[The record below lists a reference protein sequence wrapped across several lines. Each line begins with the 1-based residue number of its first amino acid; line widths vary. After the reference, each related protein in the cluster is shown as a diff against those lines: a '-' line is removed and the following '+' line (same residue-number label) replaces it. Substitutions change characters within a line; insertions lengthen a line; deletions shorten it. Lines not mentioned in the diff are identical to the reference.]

1 MGKASTT
8 KRIQKMSGAKKQAIR
23 GKRPA
28 YGFYAL
34 IAVLIIAGIAG
45 IALASGG
52 GSSASGERPGL
63 QDHWHTAY
71 AVDICGVIQPNMPQ
85 PNTLIG
91 LHTHSDGL
99 IHVEPYVTGS
109 SLDRG
114 SNATLARF
122 AEGEPGF
129 KITSTEVQE
138 PGGKLYKNG
147 DQCDGKPA
155 QLVIRQWLDANGDA
169 YKDYTDPKAVKITDG
184 GAVTIAFVPAGSDIP
199 KPATIANLANP
210 NAGEGAQQMPAVPGS
225 TPSSTPPPT
234 NQ

>member
-1 MGKASTT
+1 MVHMGKASTT

-34 IAVLIIAGIAG
+34 IAVLVVAGIAG
-45 IALASGG
+45 VALASGG
-52 GSSASGERPGL
+52 GSSAGSESPGL
-63 QDHWHTAY
+63 NDHWHTAY
-71 AVDICGVIQPNMPQ
+71 AVDICGAIQPNLPQ
-85 PNTLIG
+85 PATLIG

-114 SNATLARF
+114 ANATLARF

-129 KITSTEVQE
+129 KLTATEVQE
-138 PGGKLYKNG
+138 PGGKVYKNG

-155 QLVIRQWLDANGDA
+155 QLVFRQWKDAAGTA
-169 YKDYTDPKAVKITDG
+169 YKDYTNPKDVKINDG
-184 GAVTIAFVPAGSDIP
+184 GAVTIAFVPAGTDIP
-199 KPATIANLANP
+199 KPTTIANLANP
-210 NAGEGAQQMPAVPGS
+210 NAGEGAQNMP
-225 TPSSTPPPT
+225 TPPPS
-234 NQ
+234 NG

>member
-8 KRIQKMSGAKKQAIR
+8 KRIQRASGAKKAAMR
-23 GKRPA
+23 HKRPP

-34 IAVLIIAGIAG
+34 IAVLLIAGIGG
-45 IALASGG
+45 IALATSGRG
-52 GSSASGERPGL
+52 ASASGERPGL

-71 AVDICGVIQPNMPQ
+71 AVDICGAIQPNMPQ
-85 PNTLIG
+85 PSTLIG

-109 SLDRG
+109 TLDRG
-114 SNATLARF
+114 ANATLARF

-155 QLVIRQWLDANGDA
+155 QLVIRQWPDANADA
-169 YKDYTDPKAVKITDG
+169 HTDYTNPKDVKINDG

-210 NAGEGAQQMPAVPGS
+210 NAGEGANTMP
-225 TPSSTPPPT
+225 TTPPPS
-234 NQ
+234 NG

>member
-8 KRIQKMSGAKKQAIR
+8 KRIQRAGGAKKAAMR
-23 GKRPA
+23 GKRPP

-34 IAVLIIAGIAG
+34 IAVLLVAGIAT

-52 GSSASGERPGL
+52 GNSAGGESPGL

-71 AVDICGVIQPNMPQ
+71 AVDICGTIQPNMPQ
-85 PNTLIG
+85 PSTLIG

-109 SLDRG
+109 VLDRG

-129 KITSTEVQE
+129 KLTSTEVQE
-138 PGGKLYKNG
+138 PGGKAYKNG

-155 QLVIRQWLDANGDA
+155 QLTIRQWPDATADA
-169 YKDYTDPKAVKITDG
+169 HTDYTNPKDVKIKDG
-184 GAVTIAFVPAGSDIP
+184 GAVTIAFVPAGTEIP

-210 NAGEGAQQMPAVPGS
+210 NAGEGANTMP
-225 TPSSTPPPT
+225 TTPPPS
-234 NQ
+234 NG